1 MITSA
6 IFCGFHLFFSS
17 FLVCLFPVI
26 LGAFTLSWAL
36 LPFFVRVFSSI
47 CVSRLFHAPSSC
59 RCSQY
64 TLSSASQFL
73 ECIMR
78 GEEAVGG
85 AVIEDAQV
93 YASHSCTYKQVLS
106 VHVTKNG
113 SYLSG

>member
-6 IFCGFHLFFSS
+6 IFCGFHLFFW
-17 FLVCLFPVI
+17 LIVCLFPVI
-26 LGAFTLSWAL
+26 LSAFTLSWAL
-36 LPFFVRVFSSI
+36 LPFFVRGFFHLFVLP
-47 CVSRLFHAPSSC
+47 RLFHAPSSC

-73 ECIMR
+73 KCIMR

-93 YASHSCTYKQVLS
+93 YASHSWNIQTSSFGACD
-106 VHVTKNG
+106 
-113 SYLSG
+113 

>member
-6 IFCGFHLFFSS
+6 IFCGFHLFFWLIS
-17 FLVCLFPVI
+17 CLFVSCNPQCFHTVVGFTSI
-26 LGAFTLSWAL
+26 LCSGFFHLFV
-36 LPFFVRVFSSI
+36 LP
-47 CVSRLFHAPSSC
+47 RLFHAPSSC

-73 ECIMR
+73 KCIMR

-93 YASHSCTYKQVLS
+93 YASHSWNIQTSSFGACD
-106 VHVTKNG
+106 
-113 SYLSG
+113 